1 MKYVQCQKTVS
12 YFISKLLEGQTEK
25 DITFH
30 FEMRSSSIIYLQ
42 VYSSGNV
49 TYLLC
54 LLNDKRSWKFKTF
67 IKAYSLVS
75 SGLARWGFLRC
86 FVWAGSHMWWGLSE
100 RTFITYLGRLLSHLI
115 DFTLRKYFTLFRF
128 ILLLQ
133 SCPFFGTTHPLSC
146 PSCCIYVCF
155 KVIYSLYRKQKV
167 FYGMSHIVR
176 MSLRDWI

>member
-30 FEMRSSSIIYLQ
+30 FEMRSLSIIYLQ

-54 LLNDKRSWKFKTF
+54 LLNDKHSLKFKTF

-86 FVWAGSHMWWGLSE
+86 FVWAGSQMWWGLSE

-115 DFTLRKYFTLFRF
+115 DFTLWKYFTLFRF

-133 SCPFFGTTHPLSC
+133 SCPFLAWLILFLAPPAVFTFVSRLYIH
-146 PSCCIYVCF
+146 CIESKKFFMEWVT
-155 KVIYSLYRKQKV
+155 
-167 FYGMSHIVR
+167 
-176 MSLRDWI
+176 